1 MLFRKFIFRSGPQ
14 CWQTKNM
21 FSFFHQRHN
30 CFCAFCKSRRR
41 IYRKKSI
48 SFINFIAGALASVVL
63 MFAIWQQYDPRVMI
77 VFVVCLAISEV
88 FVKIRWRLSVVCRQC
103 GFDPVLYV
111 KQPDMAL
118 QKVKVQLD
126 LRKHDTK
133 YLLAKPLN
141 LPAIPA
147 KKAQALESKG
157 KGRLV
162 SRSI

>member
-1 MLFRKFIFRSGPQ
+1 MFALFS
-14 CWQTKNM
+14 
-21 FSFFHQRHN
+21 QRHN
-30 CFCAFCKSRRR
+30 CFCAFCKSPRR
-41 IYRKKSI
+41 IYRKKNI
-48 SFINFIAGALASVVL
+48 SVMNLLASALASVVL
-63 MFAIWQQYDPRVMI
+63 MFAIWQQFDPRVMI

-103 GFDPVLYV
+103 GFDPVMYL
-111 KQPDMAL
+111 KNPEAAAA
-118 QKVKVQLD
+118 KVKEQLD
-126 LRKHDTK
+126 MRKQDPK

-147 KKAQALESKG
+147 EKAKALQTKE

>member
-1 MLFRKFIFRSGPQ
+1 
-14 CWQTKNM
+14 M
-21 FSFFHQRHN
+21 FSFFHKRHN
-30 CFCAFCKSRRR
+30 CFCALCKTPRR
-41 IYRKKSI
+41 IYRKKNI
-48 SFINFIAGALASVVL
+48 SFMNLLASALASVVL

-103 GFDPVLYV
+103 GFDPVLYL
-111 KQPDMAL
+111 KQPEAAA
-118 QKVKVQLD
+118 QKVKEQLET
-126 LRKHDTK
+126 RKQDPK

-147 KKAQALESKG
+147 EKAKALQDKG